1 MSLTL
6 FLGLCILGL
15 DFMIYVLFQWTYG
28 DRRNQMARKLAAYRS
43 TMKEQAPRPFV
54 VRLENGVVRAQEPGR
69 SKSVSKENRAGGV
82 YKERLA

>member
-28 DRRNQMARKLAAYRS
+28 DRRSEMGRKLAAYRS
-43 TMKEQAPRPFV
+43 SMKEQAPRPFV
-54 VRLENGVVRAQEPGR
+54 VRSENGVVRAQEQGR
-69 SKSVSKENRAGGV
+69 DKSMTKARPP
-82 YKERLA
+82 R

>member
-43 TMKEQAPRPFV
+43 SMKEQAPRPFV
-54 VRLENGVVRAQEPGR
+54 VRSENGAVRAQEPGR
-69 SKSVSKENRAGGV
+69 GESMTKESHGRGV